1 MPENKNINN
10 NGIECL
16 NIENVSKTSKDK
28 IISCIYRPARGD
40 AHKFLDEMKGHVNKN
55 KFQEKPLF
63 LDGDLNIPWT
73 ILKTHISNRQILKRP
88 SLKEI

>member
-1 MPENKNINN
+1 
-10 NGIECL
+10 
-16 NIENVSKTSKDK
+16 
-28 IISCIYRPARGD
+28 
-40 AHKFLDEMKGHVNKN
+40 MKGHVNKN

-73 ILKTHISNRQILKRP
+73 ILKTHISNRQILKRS